1 MLTKHFLTREH
12 VKYILKSKPW
22 ITYVYGK
29 HLNLN
34 SLEMEVETN
43 EVNLVKVLDM
53 ATEKHKKA

>member
-1 MLTKHFLTREH
+1 
-12 VKYILKSKPW
+12 
-22 ITYVYGK
+22 
-29 HLNLN
+29 LNLN